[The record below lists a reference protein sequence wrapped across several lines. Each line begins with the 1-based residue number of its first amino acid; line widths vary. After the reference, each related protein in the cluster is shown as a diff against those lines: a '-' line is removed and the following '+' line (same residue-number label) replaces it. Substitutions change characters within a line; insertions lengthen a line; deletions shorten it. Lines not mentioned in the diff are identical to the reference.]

1 MRQGRHQD
9 RVACNRYK
17 LRSESARVA
26 PEKRL
31 HPGPPADHFDPGTTR
46 EVAMDADS
54 EPETEGV
61 GDEFANDKHFFLCT
75 RVRDMR
81 EELGRRIQR
90 MSAKSALTIADRLRL
105 AYYEKTLRFFE
116 PLPPETRVHTGF
128 GMAGHSSRHPKEV
141 REINQILDYL
151 IPEGEIKSNLLD
163 ALPVSARLSS
173 KKGRPGRPVTQRPA
187 ALRALQLQIDTGHF
201 WPAIT
206 PQVCGCGKKRH
217 DERCTENI
225 RQSVNGLKRFLLQL
239 GIQLPPKAKHQ
250 GSRKPLRFVTP

>member
-1 MRQGRHQD
+1 M
-9 RVACNRYK
+9 ACNRYK

-90 MSAKSALTIADRLRL
+90 MSAKSALTIADQLRL

-116 PLPPETRVHTGF
+116 PLPPKRGCTPGSEWRGT
-128 GMAGHSSRHPKEV
+128 
-141 REINQILDYL
+141 
-151 IPEGEIKSNLLD
+151 
-163 ALPVSARLSS
+163 
-173 KKGRPGRPVTQRPA
+173 RPGTR
-187 ALRALQLQIDTGHF
+187 
-201 WPAIT
+201 
-206 PQVCGCGKKRH
+206 KKCARSTKFSTISF
-217 DERCTENI
+217 R
-225 RQSVNGLKRFLLQL
+225 
-239 GIQLPPKAKHQ
+239 KAE
-250 GSRKPLRFVTP
+250 